1 VGACCEAS
9 HSRSTGT
16 GVWVG
21 RVSGRGGK
29 GGSSAD
35 TSPRPDTPRNSTG
48 PEISALRPGSRF
60 NAGMPELTRRRY
72 REIHEC
78 WHVYYGDVHVGTIA
92 IRAGAPVDVDQWGWI
107 LGFYPGTE
115 PEEYRDGTA
124 ETFDLARADFD
135 AAWKALLP
143 TLTEAHYQ
151 RWRHARDRTAEKYA
165 MWERGERL
173 PSQRPNSWMGCP
185 CGERFDCHDP
195 AGSYVHRGHIYAAK
209 AADGIRR

>member
-1 VGACCEAS
+1 
-9 HSRSTGT
+9 
-16 GVWVG
+16 
-21 RVSGRGGK
+21 
-29 GGSSAD
+29 
-35 TSPRPDTPRNSTG
+35 
-48 PEISALRPGSRF
+48 
-60 NAGMPELTRRRY
+60 MPELTRRRY

-151 RWRHARDRTAEKYA
+151 RWRHARDRAA
-165 MWERGERL
+165 L
-173 PSQRPNSWMGCP
+173 
-185 CGERFDCHDP
+185 
-195 AGSYVHRGHIYAAK
+195 AAK
-209 AADGIRR
+209 GLTATIRTAATSTAAARRL